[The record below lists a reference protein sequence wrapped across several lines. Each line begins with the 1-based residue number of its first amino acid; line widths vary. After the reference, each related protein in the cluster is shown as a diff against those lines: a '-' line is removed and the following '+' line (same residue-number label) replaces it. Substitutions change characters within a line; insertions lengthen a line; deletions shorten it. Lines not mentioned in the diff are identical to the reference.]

1 MSPFGRAHIV
11 SAKRRGVLLAS
22 RTCLEEVAVI
32 LLPPEVVDIDEDL
45 LARIDDDVKSIYR
58 LIVFSDAHQT
68 TDLLTRYKEA
78 LQHLR
83 DVLSVKNAQQEAQ
96 TPEEALVYL
105 ANLKKCL
112 TFMMEEIGNGRT
124 LSGPVDLM
132 LLFRLI
138 APDVALKHPN
148 SYRRELVQ
156 FGPFLAP
163 EPTRIAGL
171 VEQLFTILPEI
182 PHPVVRSAYLHHELV
197 RIHPFLDGNGR
208 VSRMAK
214 NWLLMHELYPPI
226 FIYSGI
232 DQSNYITGL
241 QQSFLTLES
250 EPLVMNPMTRQ
261 FFQDEARRIKASTA
275 FILNRMRHNP
285 EIDFGPSDSDCCPSV
300 RPHK

>member
-124 LSGPVDLM
+124 SRSNIQIPIDASSSSSVLSLRPNQHESPDSWSSCSRYYLK
-132 LLFRLI
+132 LL
-138 APDVALKHPN
+138 
-148 SYRRELVQ
+148 
-156 FGPFLAP
+156 
-163 EPTRIAGL
+163 
-171 VEQLFTILPEI
+171 IL
-182 PHPVVRSAYLHHELV
+182 L
-197 RIHPFLDGNGR
+197 
-208 VSRMAK
+208 
-214 NWLLMHELYPPI
+214 
-226 FIYSGI
+226 
-232 DQSNYITGL
+232 
-241 QQSFLTLES
+241 
-250 EPLVMNPMTRQ
+250 
-261 FFQDEARRIKASTA
+261 
-275 FILNRMRHNP
+275 
-285 EIDFGPSDSDCCPSV
+285 
-300 RPHK
+300 

>member
-1 MSPFGRAHIV
+1 MSC
-11 SAKRRGVLLAS
+11 SK
-22 RTCLEEVAVI
+22 EVTEI

-68 TDLLTRYKEA
+68 TDLLTRYEEA

-83 DVLSVKNAQQEAQ
+83 EVLGIKNAQQEAQ

-124 LSGPVDLM
+124 LSGVDLM

-138 APDVALKHPN
+138 APDVALRHPN

-163 EPTRIAGL
+163 EPARIAGL
-171 VEQLFTILPEI
+171 VEQLFAVLPEI
-182 PHPVVRSAYLHHELV
+182 SHPVVRSAYLHHELV

-232 DQSNYITGL
+232 DQSKYITGL
-241 QQSFLTLES
+241 QQSFLGLES
-250 EPLVMNPMTRQ
+250 EPLVMNSMTRQ

-275 FILNRMRHNP
+275 FILNRMRHNLDV
-285 EIDFGPSDSDCCPSV
+285 DFGPSDLDFFPSA
-300 RPHK
+300 RARN

>member
-11 SAKRRGVLLAS
+11 STKRRGVLLAS

-182 PHPVVRSAYLHHELV
+182 THPVVRSAYLHHELV

>member
-1 MSPFGRAHIV
+1 M
-11 SAKRRGVLLAS
+11 
-22 RTCLEEVAVI
+22 I

-182 PHPVVRSAYLHHELV
+182 THPVVRSAYLHHELV